1 MQCSE
6 SSPVIIY
13 TPNIL
18 ICGKIDRFAPD
29 FSEKSIPESIDD
41 GPHLEAVFNQYQSWN
56 NEFKIDSNIMLK

>member
-1 MQCSE
+1 MLILSLFPQQRKLLLTSTMQCSE

-29 FSEKSIPESIDD
+29 
-41 GPHLEAVFNQYQSWN
+41 
-56 NEFKIDSNIMLK
+56 

>member
-41 GPHLEAVFNQYQSWN
+41 GPFRSLSSTNINLGTRIQ
-56 NEFKIDSNIMLK
+56 DSTAI

>member
-1 MQCSE
+1 MLILSLFPQQRKLLLTSTMQCSE

-41 GPHLEAVFNQYQSWN
+41 GP
-56 NEFKIDSNIMLK
+56 I